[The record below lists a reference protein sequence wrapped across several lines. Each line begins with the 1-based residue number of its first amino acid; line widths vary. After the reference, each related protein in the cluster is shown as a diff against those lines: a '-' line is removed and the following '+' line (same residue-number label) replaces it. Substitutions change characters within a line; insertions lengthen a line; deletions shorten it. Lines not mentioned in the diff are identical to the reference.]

1 MCIFLAV
8 VLVKLIYRVKCIKE
22 ERYAHSTVQCKPSVA
37 AATTVLLQR
46 DLNGNTRN
54 SYFIVGVVITYLLIS
69 LFIAVYI
76 FSMNELS
83 GVTSAQAWQ
92 VARIRYIAKVCFEAR
107 KKDLRERG
115 HFSPLLYQKWVKIIL
130 IRREYNFLLE

>member
-46 DLNGNTRN
+46 DLNGNARN
-54 SYFIVGVVITYLLIS
+54 SHFIVGVVITYLLIY
-69 LFIAVYI
+69 LFIPVHI
-76 FSMNELS
+76 FFNE
-83 GVTSAQAWQ
+83 
-92 VARIRYIAKVCFEAR
+92 
-107 KKDLRERG
+107 
-115 HFSPLLYQKWVKIIL
+115 
-130 IRREYNFLLE
+130 

>member
-1 MCIFLAV
+1 MDRNEECIFLAV

-22 ERYAHSTVQCKPSVA
+22 ERYAHSTEQCKPSVA

-46 DLNGNTRN
+46 DLNGNARN

-69 LFIAVYI
+69 LFIPVHI

-83 GVTSAQAWQ
+83 GIATAQAWQ
-92 VARIRYIAKVCFEAR
+92 VAIIRYIAKVCFEVR
-107 KKDLRERG
+107 KNDLTLERENAFRRC
-115 HFSPLLYQKWVKIIL
+115 F
-130 IRREYNFLLE
+130 IRNGLR